1 MCPSC
6 RNSYCP
12 SFLPRSSPLVPS
24 QSPCYSSLASHKRL
38 SFTRILPL
46 SDLATSDLLHRCE
59 TIRAQLRQA
68 GLFPS
73 LPGQDSASG
82 PAATATTWRIA
93 VAPFPLTNDQLD
105 FFHQLGPQLLAFYR
119 ALNRLYTDSVRGLQ
133 PAWVASYLDQ
143 GKPEGLLTYSRM
155 KRFRDQLPAVIR
167 PDIIPTQDGMVI
179 TELDSVPG
187 GIGIT
192 GALTEIYSQCLS
204 VNDHVSEHASSTST
218 PYPLPLTPHLL
229 KIVGGS
235 EGMVHGFASM
245 LRAQIAQHR
254 GCIAILISE
263 EAKDYRPE
271 MKWLASRLRVMGL
284 DAYCVEPR
292 QIRFSEEGLRIAGEG
307 TDQPIALIY
316 RFYEL
321 FDLPNIPK
329 SELVQY
335 AIKKDRVAVTPP
347 YKPAL
352 EEKLAFALLHHP
364 ALRPFWEQALGRD
377 VFLHLAAVM
386 PRTWILDPAPIPPS
400 ATIPGLALGE
410 RVVMNWRDLATATQ
424 KERHFVIK
432 PSGFSELAWGS
443 RGVSVGHDMPQSEWA
458 EAIEKALT
466 SFHQTPY
473 ILQEFHK
480 GRLYELDYF
489 DPISGEMNRMSGRA
503 RLSPYYFMSG
513 ERAEL
518 AGILATICPADK
530 KVIHGMKDAI
540 MAPCAIAHGANV

>member
-1 MCPSC
+1 M
-6 RNSYCP
+6 
-12 SFLPRSSPLVPS
+12 
-24 QSPCYSSLASHKRL
+24 ASHERL

-82 PAATATTWRIA
+82 TTATTTWRIA
-93 VAPFPLTNDQLD
+93 VTPFPLTKDQLE
-105 FFHQLGPQLLAFYR
+105 FFHQLGPQLLSFYR
-119 ALNRLYTDSVRGLQ
+119 ALNHLYTDSVRRLQ
-133 PAWVASYLDQ
+133 PAWVAAYLDQ
-143 GKPEGLLTYSRM
+143 GKPEGLITYSRM

-167 PDIIPTQDGMVI
+167 PDIISTQDGMVI

-192 GALTEIYSQCLS
+192 GALTEIYSQGPMI
-204 VNDHVSEHASSTST
+204 DDHASENKTDAPT
-218 PYPLPLTPHLL
+218 PYPL

-235 EGMVHGFASM
+235 DGMVRGFAAM
-245 LRAQIAQHR
+245 LRAQIAQHH

-271 MKWLASRLRVMGL
+271 MMWLASRLRAIGL
-284 DAYCVEPR
+284 DAYCVEPH
-292 QIRFSEEGLRIAGEG
+292 QIRFSEEGLRIACEG
-307 TDQPIALIY
+307 TDQPIAMIY

-364 ALRPFWEQALGRD
+364 ALRPFWEQALGLD
-377 VFLHLAAVM
+377 VFLHLGAVM
-386 PRTWILDPAPIPPS
+386 PRTWILDPSPIPPS
-400 ATIPGLALGE
+400 ATIPGLALGG
-410 RVVMNWRDLATATQ
+410 RAVMDWHDLATATQ
-424 KERHFVIK
+424 KERHLVIK

-458 EAIEKALT
+458 DAIEKALT
-466 SFHQTPY
+466 SFPQTPY

-489 DPISGEMNRMSGRA
+489 DPLSGRMNRMSGRA
-503 RLSPYYFMSG
+503 RLSPYYFVSG

-518 AGILATICPADK
+518 AGILATVCPADK

-540 MAPCAIAHGANV
+540 MAPCAIVHGANV